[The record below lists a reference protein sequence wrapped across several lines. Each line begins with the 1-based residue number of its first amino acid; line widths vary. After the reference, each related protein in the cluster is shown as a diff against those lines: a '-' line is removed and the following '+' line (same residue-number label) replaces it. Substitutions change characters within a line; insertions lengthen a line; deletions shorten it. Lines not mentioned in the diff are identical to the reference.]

1 MNTLQ
6 AYTDL
11 VAYCK
16 NLVEAMENNDYDGTA
31 SSSLPSS
38 WPIVSFLVA
47 FLFIKYTFE
56 KKSRQNKKW

>member
-1 MNTLQ
+1 MLQ

-31 SSSLPSS
+31 SSSMPSS
-38 WPIVSFLVA
+38 RPMVRFLVA
-47 FLFIKYTFE
+47 FHFI
-56 KKSRQNKKW
+56 